1 MKLNV
6 SLRVKK
12 VIVGAVMFGLA
23 AKAAAWGCPPVID
36 SVWLASFVSGL
47 TTLTNGVMGMVQSVN
62 LQEQL
67 NTQREM
73 SALKVQTKQIA
84 ASAEKEVANMS
95 QSMQALASTVV
106 AQNQAEQT
114 QKVMEQYGRA
124 TGQGFDPCGEQTKGR
139 EVTSAYANTH
149 DVVNM
154 VRGSIDAGPGVYKDQ
169 KAALSARLGA
179 HKAKFC
185 TQAEV
190 DAGFC
195 SGVGAAPG
203 ASLTFA
209 TMMSGSNVGDLNED
223 AKNAFVNHVFGL
235 PDQPL
240 NPAIAETPEAQAYVR
255 DKMKRDGIR
264 SIAATSFKT
273 IQAMTHAD
281 PSAAPTSTNN
291 NGYVSDQSFV
301 DAMKKK
307 VDQYVGGDNYRVWEQ
322 TLAVQSERG
331 LLVNLAKMAA
341 FRLYLTSVEYDQYE
355 RMEAN
360 LAALLATENRGRVR

>member
-1 MKLNV
+1 
-6 SLRVKK
+6 
-12 VIVGAVMFGLA
+12 
-23 AKAAAWGCPPVID
+23 
-36 SVWLASFVSGL
+36 
-47 TTLTNGVMGMVQSVN
+47 MGMVQSVN
-62 LQEQL
+62 LQEL
-67 NTQREM
+67 YNTQQEM

-106 AQNQAEQT
+106 AQNQAEQA

-124 TGQGFDPCGEQTKGR
+124 TGQGYDPCGEETKSR
-139 EVTSAYANTH
+139 EVTSAYANTS

-169 KAALSARLGA
+169 KIVLGA
-179 HKAKFC
+179 RVSEHKAKFC
-185 TQAEV
+185 TQSEV

-195 SGVGAAPG
+195 SAVGPAPG

-209 TMMSGSNVGDLNED
+209 TMMIGSKVGDVNED
-223 AKNAFVNHVFGL
+223 AKNAFVNHIFGL

-240 NPAIAETPEAQAYVR
+240 NPAIAQTPEAQAYVR

-264 SIAATSFKT
+264 SIAATSFKS
-273 IQAMTHAD
+273 IQSMTHAD
-281 PSAAPTSTNN
+281 PAAASSSTNN
-291 NGYVSDQSFV
+291 NGYVADQSFV
-301 DAMKKK
+301 DAMKAK
-307 VDQYVGGDNYRVWEQ
+307 VDQYAGGDNYHVWEQ

-331 LLVNLAKMAA
+331 LLVNLAKMGA
-341 FRLYLTSVEYDQYE
+341 FKLYLTSVEYDQYE

-360 LAALLATENRGRVR
+360 LAALLAMENRGRVR